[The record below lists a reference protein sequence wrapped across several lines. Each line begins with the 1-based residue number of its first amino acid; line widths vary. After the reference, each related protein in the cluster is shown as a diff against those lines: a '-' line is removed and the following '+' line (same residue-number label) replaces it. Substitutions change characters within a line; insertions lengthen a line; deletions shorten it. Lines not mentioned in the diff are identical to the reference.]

1 MTPIRLLSQSQRD
14 YAKQCIDNAPAGY
27 IVRIAEPTRTD
38 EQNRALW
45 PKLQDIASQVE
56 WHGETL
62 TREEW
67 KDVFT
72 AALHKQKA
80 VPGIDGGLV
89 FLGRR
94 SSKMGKAEFSDLLE
108 LINAFG
114 AERGVVWSEKDVL
127 GDTTFEYEVA
137 ARSIYEKWTPW
148 SR

>member
-1 MTPIRLLSQSQRD
+1 MRQIILIGPSQRAF
-14 YAKQCIDNAPAGY
+14 AKQCIDNAPQGY
-27 IVRIAEPTRTD
+27 VVQIKEPKRSD

-45 PKLQDIASQVE
+45 PKLADIAKQVE

-62 TREEW
+62 TRDEW

-80 VPGIDGGLV
+80 VHGIDGGLV

-108 LINAFG
+108 IINEFG
-114 AERGVVWSEKDVL
+114 SRHGVVWSEP
-127 GDTTFEYEVA
+127 EMEM
-137 ARSIYEKWTPW
+137 
-148 SR
+148 